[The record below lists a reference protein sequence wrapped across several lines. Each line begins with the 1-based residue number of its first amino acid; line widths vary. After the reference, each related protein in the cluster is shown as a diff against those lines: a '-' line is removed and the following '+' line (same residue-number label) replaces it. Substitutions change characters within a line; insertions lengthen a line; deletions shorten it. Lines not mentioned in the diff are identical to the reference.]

1 MTEDTINTVT
11 DMVTDGEASD
21 EAPAKPA
28 ANGDDTDKS
37 ADDTARTEK
46 RSRALSK
53 VRWRRPRTPW
63 LWVSAVLAAAM
74 IGGGVFGF
82 FKYQGVADD
91 LAAMRR
97 AEADRNAAAQVAK
110 DYAKKS
116 LTYTFDDPDAF
127 FRSVQGGVSQPLKD
141 KYTNAADLL
150 KGVMLQ
156 AQVTS
161 SGEVLAAESVAQPG
175 GMYQVVVTA
184 AQTTRNLQH
193 PEPKVSLIALQI
205 TVNKVGDTWQVS
217 DIGPKTGSHPPN
229 TDQIPQPAPAP
240 APGQPSPPGR

>member
-1 MTEDTINTVT
+1 MNMTEDTIDRVI
-11 DMVTDGEASD
+11 DIDADAEASED
-21 EAPAKPA
+21 APAKA
-28 ANGDDTDKS
+28 DGDDT
-37 ADDTARTEK
+37 AQPEK
-46 RSRALSK
+46 RWRALPK
-53 VRWRRPRTPW
+53 MHWPQPRNRR
-63 LWVSAVLAAAM
+63 LWISAVLVAAVIA
-74 IGGGVFGF
+74 GAVFGF
-82 FKYQGVADD
+82 LKYRGVADD

-116 LTYTFDDPDAF
+116 LTYTFEDPDAF

-161 SGEVLAAESVAQPG
+161 SGEVLAADSVAQPG
-175 GMYQVVVTA
+175 GIYQVVVTA

-217 DIGPKTGSHPPN
+217 DIGPKTGSHPAN

-240 APGQPSPPGR
+240 APGQPAPPGR

>member
-1 MTEDTINTVT
+1 MTEDTIDRVI
-11 DMVTDGEASD
+11 DIDADAEASED
-21 EAPAKPA
+21 ASARA
-28 ANGDDTDKS
+28 DGDDT
-37 ADDTARTEK
+37 AQPEK
-46 RSRALSK
+46 RWRAK
-53 VRWRRPRTPW
+53 MRWPRPRSRR
-63 LWVSAVLAAAM
+63 LWISAVLVAAVIA
-74 IGGGVFGF
+74 GAVFGF
-82 FKYQGVADD
+82 LKYQGVADD

-116 LTYTFDDPDAF
+116 LTYTFEDPDAF

-175 GMYQVVVTA
+175 GIYQVVVTA

-217 DIGPKTGSHPPN
+217 DIGPKTGSHPAN
-229 TDQIPQPAPAP
+229 TDQIPQPAP
-240 APGQPSPPGR
+240 GQPSPPRR